1 MFNRR
6 IASRRTGGFTLI
18 ELLVVIAII
27 ALLISILLPSL
38 ARAREMA
45 KRTNCA
51 ANLKAFAQAS
61 TIYAE
66 VNASSF
72 PTAWHPMVILGGG
85 GAFYNTNIGY
95 KRGLPD
101 GLSLIGSPYPGT
113 IDDFSNTRSYYR
125 LLLGGRKA
133 YMQPKQLVCP
143 STTKLGHKPK
153 GTDPNPIVGPDNPVN
168 LFWKGPPPAPSKVA
182 GDEAKWWD
190 FDGKDA
196 SAVNGKTES
205 AEFSYSFQMSR
216 QAKVVVSGAERLY
229 GFRMTTSQD
238 PRKALAADRNPY
250 SNSLQTGLSF
260 VGSPQ
265 YSRYNFDPTAAN
277 TGFPPVGDLN
287 SDGTAAA
294 TEWLPAL
301 RKRDKCLNSR
311 NHNRE
316 GQNVSFVD
324 GHAKWFNNPL
334 CGADEDFI
342 WGPTQPGVYASP
354 EETHVMMTGGA
365 GSVTSYQSALSDPG
379 MQTDS
384 LLIP

>member
-51 ANLKAFAQAS
+51 ANLRSFAQAC

-66 VNASSF
+66 VNQSSF
-72 PTAWHPMVILGGG
+72 PTAWHPMALMNANFI
-85 GAFYNTNIGY
+85 NTNIGM
-95 KRGLPD
+95 KRGVKD
-101 GLSLIGSPYPGT
+101 GMLTVVSPTPQVDNG
-113 IDDFSNTRSYYR
+113 SNTRSYYR

-153 GTDPNPIVGPDNPVN
+153 GTDPNPIVGPDNPAN
-168 LFWKGPPPAPSKVA
+168 LFWRGPNPAPTPQA
-182 GDEAKWWD
+182 GEEAKWWD
-190 FDGKDA
+190 FDGSDGA
-196 SAVNGKTES
+196 AVNGRTES

-216 QAKVVVSGAERLY
+216 QAKVSTPSGDRLY

-250 SNSLQTGLSF
+250 SNSLLTNQNAPPG
-260 VGSPQ
+260 PA
-265 YSRYNFDPTAAN
+265 YSRYNFDPTGAN

-287 SDGTAAA
+287 SDGTAAP

-311 NHNRE
+311 NHNRD

-342 WGPTQPGVYASP
+342 WGPTQTGAFATP
-354 EETHVMMTGGA
+354 EETHVMMTAGA
-365 GSVTSYQSALSDPG
+365 GSVTAYQSALSDPG